1 MPDETNKAPTNSDT
15 ETTNRDRPARNP
27 GGIECQRCKC
37 IFVGEKWHTLCRVCM
52 ATEMAKAR
60 AGPVYQQMI
69 RERENAKAVEAVLR
83 EFNHHAGSMA
93 QVIVYLR
100 GQRKEQTT

>member
-1 MPDETNKAPTNSDT
+1 MASEAHQVSHQLAAKA
-15 ETTNRDRPARNP
+15 
-27 GGIECQRCKC
+27 
-37 IFVGEKWHTLCRVCM
+37 
-52 ATEMAKAR
+52 ATEFVKAAAEAGLSWADIAIGGETIVAIIVAATAKAR
-60 AGPVYQQMI
+60 AGHVYQQMI